1 MHTRYVCVIAALFA
15 AGTLGCSRDKT
26 AEQVGEMNKSNIQR
40 ISNMYAAYQNMK
52 GAGSGPKDEA
62 DLKAWI
68 KEYSPE
74 KLSMMK
80 IDVNNLDGLFT
91 SERDNKP
98 FKIRYKVGGGR
109 GSVAPV
115 VFEQDGVGGK
125 KQVGFTGGKVE
136 HVDDAEYK
144 QLWEGKTG
152 VTGPSG
158 GPGGGPGGGGK
169 DSGRPPSGGAPA
181 GAPKGPPGQ

>member
-1 MHTRYVCVIAALFA
+1 MRIKIAGVVA
-15 AGTLGCSRDKT
+15 AFVGAVSIASVGCSRDKT

-52 GAGSGPKDEA
+52 GSGGPKDEA

-68 KEYSPE
+68 REYAPD
-74 KLSMMK
+74 KLAMMK

-91 SERDNKP
+91 SERDGKP

-109 GSVAPV
+109 GSMDPV

-125 KQVGFTGGKVE
+125 KEVGYTGGKVE
-136 HVDDAEYK
+136 EVDDATYT
-144 QLWEGKTG
+144 QLWSGKKPTTG
-152 VTGPSG
+152 GVVP
-158 GPGGGPGGGGK
+158 PGSK
-169 DSGRPPSGGAPA
+169 EAGRPISGAPA
-181 GAPKGPPGQ
+181 GAPKGPGQ

>member
-1 MHTRYVCVIAALFA
+1 MRTRLFCAAVGILT
-15 AGTLGCSRDKT
+15 AGLLGCNRDKT

-40 ISNMYAAYQNMK
+40 IGNMYAAYQNMK
-52 GAGSGPKDEA
+52 GGGGPKDEA

-68 KEYSPE
+68 RDYDPA

-98 FKIRYKVGGGR
+98 FKIRYKIGGGR
-109 GSVAPV
+109 GSVDPV
-115 VFEQDGVGGK
+115 VFEQDGAGGK
-125 KQVGFTGGKVE
+125 KQVGYTGGKVE
-136 HVDDAEYK
+136 EVDDATYA
-144 QLWEGKTG
+144 QLWAGKSPS
-152 VTGPSG
+152 VAGPG
-158 GPGGGPGGGGK
+158 GPGSK
-169 DSGRPPSGGAPA
+169 DFGRPSGAPA

>member
-1 MHTRYVCVIAALFA
+1 MLPELSVA
-15 AGTLGCSRDKT
+15 AGTKR

-52 GAGSGPKDEA
+52 GSGGPKDEA

-68 KEYSPE
+68 REYAPN
-74 KLSMMK
+74 KLEMMK

-91 SERDNKP
+91 SERDGKP

-109 GSVAPV
+109 GSVVPV
-115 VFEQDGVGGK
+115 VFEQEGVGGK

-136 HVDDAEYK
+136 EVDAAEYAA
-144 QLWEGKTG
+144 LWSGKTPPTAAPPG
-152 VTGPSG
+152 TKDAGRPV
-158 GPGGGPGGGGK
+158 GGG
-169 DSGRPPSGGAPA
+169 PA
-181 GAPKGPPGQ
+181 GAPKGPPGR